1 MIMKQPDLGRKL
13 SSLRQEKNMTQEEL
27 VEACNVSVRT
37 IQRIESGEV
46 TPRVSTIKIII
57 AALGEDLDFLF
68 QVPNQ
73 NKTSNNLQS
82 TETWLQ
88 MAWIGG
94 IVAFI
99 LGFIDT
105 GIEIM
110 RSEEGTLDMPLPMYI
125 SIKAGSLASY
135 LVFYMG
141 IIKLGDFFE
150 NRLLSIAT
158 YLLIALSV
166 FMTGTDIFSVFYD
179 GSPTIWIT
187 LGTGLLMGFGA
198 VGIIF
203 GLGLLRLQDS
213 MGQSA
218 KAAGVLEI
226 IGGICMVTVILIIIG
241 VMVYIPAMILE
252 IVLLYKAY
260 EFVRSE
266 RIKS

>member
-73 NKTSNNLQS
+73 NKTTNNLQS

-88 MAWIGG
+88 MAWISG

-110 RSEEGTLDMPLPMYI
+110 RTEEGTLDMPIPMYI

-158 YLLIALSV
+158 YLLIALVSV
-166 FMTGTDIFSVFYD
+166 HD
-179 GSPTIWIT
+179 
-187 LGTGLLMGFGA
+187 
-198 VGIIF
+198 
-203 GLGLLRLQDS
+203 RN
-213 MGQSA
+213 
-218 KAAGVLEI
+218 
-226 IGGICMVTVILIIIG
+226 
-241 VMVYIPAMILE
+241 
-252 IVLLYKAY
+252 
-260 EFVRSE
+260 
-266 RIKS
+266 